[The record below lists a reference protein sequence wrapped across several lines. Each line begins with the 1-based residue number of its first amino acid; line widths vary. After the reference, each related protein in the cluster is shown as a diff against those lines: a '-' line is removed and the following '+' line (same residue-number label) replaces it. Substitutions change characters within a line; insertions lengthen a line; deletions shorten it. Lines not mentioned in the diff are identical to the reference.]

1 MTGAATPVGHPDS
14 PNEIPINDQIVT
26 DVLPVHTLNPTQLTK
41 DLAELVPPGAKLS
54 ANESGNALIMT
65 ARQKD
70 IHRFAEII
78 AALDSSS
85 VSEVEVFVLKFA
97 DAKSVASELKE
108 VFQSPDSTVA
118 RADARTRFA
127 GRGFGG
133 GGFPGFGGGGGGGGG
148 NDTSDTKNAANK
160 AVFVSDDQ
168 MNAVVASAPPDY
180 FPMITNVIHDL
191 DQPSEDVSM
200 IKLFHLKYAD
210 PQETADLLTSL
221 FPDESNSSSQNNRS
235 MGARFL
241 PPWMQQQTPA
251 NNKSDRMTRQ
261 TLVRAV
267 PDMRTASLA
276 VTASAAQMEQITGMI
291 QELDSNPAMIQHVIA
306 IKLNNAD
313 PVTAQAALTALFAG
327 QNTKT
332 ATSTQNESALAQRQQ
347 SAAQSQTTSSTTS
360 GFGTSTGGGTMGSH

>member
-1 MTGAATPVGHPDS
+1 
-14 PNEIPINDQIVT
+14 
-26 DVLPVHTLNPTQLTK
+26 
-41 DLAELVPPGAKLS
+41 
-54 ANESGNALIMT
+54 
-65 ARQKD
+65 
-70 IHRFAEII
+70 
-78 AALDSSS
+78 
-85 VSEVEVFVLKFA
+85 
-97 DAKSVASELKE
+97 
-108 VFQSPDSTVA
+108 
-118 RADARTRFA
+118 
-127 GRGFGG
+127 
-133 GGFPGFGGGGGGGGG
+133 
-148 NDTSDTKNAANK
+148 
-160 AVFVSDDQ
+160 

-235 MGARFL
+235 MGAGFL